1 MCNEVKNPLISLVV
15 PVFNADKYLN
25 FMLSGLEKQSLESVE
40 YIFVD
45 DGSTDGSWSI
55 LSEFKERHPATI
67 LVKQENKG
75 AYAARNAGM
84 AIANGKYV
92 SFPDADDL
100 VDPEMFSK
108 LCHFCEENELDVATA
123 NSLIL
128 DEDGSRQVMYPNV
141 DFTLGPGYEWYE
153 KCLAKRSGG
162 FWHCICPS
170 VYRLSWLK
178 ENDFTFYEGF
188 NGFDVPWTA
197 SILMKAERFGF
208 YDENL
213 YFYYRRQGS
222 LSLAKSNKQKVR
234 TVDSLLVSTNML
246 LNLRAD
252 VAGKFSDSKFFDLLL
267 IKRRQKLFHSL
278 REIDD
283 GGDKK
288 SCAKRIIKSRFFEK
302 ISPLCLSGKEK
313 LKHML
318 VYAWVLVLSL

>member
-1 MCNEVKNPLISLVV
+1 MYDEVRRPLISLVV
-15 PVFNADKYLN
+15 PVFNADKYLD
-25 FMLSGLEKQSLESVE
+25 FMLSGFEKQSIESVE

-45 DGSTDGSWSI
+45 DGSTDDSWLI
-55 LSEFKERHPATI
+55 LSAFKEKHPATT

-84 AIANGKYV
+84 AIANGKYI

-108 LCHFCEENELDVATA
+108 LCSFCEENELDVATA

-128 DEDGSRQVMYPNV
+128 DEDGSQQVMYPSV
-141 DFTLGPGYEWYE
+141 DFTLGSGSEWYE
-153 KCLAKRSGG
+153 KCLERRSGG

-178 ENDFTFYEGF
+178 ENGFAFHEGF

-197 SILMKAERFGF
+197 SILMRAEQFGF

-252 VAGKFSDSKFFDLLL
+252 VAEKFSDSRFFDLLL

-278 REIDD
+278 RDVDNED
-283 GGDKK
+283 DKK
-288 SCAKRIIKSRFFEK
+288 ECARKIIESKFFDK
-302 ISPLCLSGKEK
+302 IYPLCLSGKEK
-313 LKHML
+313 IKHIF
-318 VYAWVLVLSL
+318 VYAFVLILSR